1 MGKPTKWRMRQ
12 DVIGSESSFHGGRTV
27 RHEPDGSN
35 NVKNTND
42 REWGGGGIST
52 LLGFTFC
59 SQTTSWKTLV
69 TSLSSRE
76 ATHGE

>member
-42 REWGGGGIST
+42 REWGGGGVF
-52 LLGFTFC
+52 LL
-59 SQTTSWKTLV
+59 SWGSPFAPKQH
-69 TSLSSRE
+69 
-76 ATHGE
+76 HGRHW